1 MEPALIRVDEAARFL
16 SIGRSTLY
24 ELIARGDIPTIHIGR
39 AVRIPT
45 QALKDVV
52 ATWSATARLTN

>member
-24 ELIARGDIPTIHIGR
+24 ELIARGDIPTVHIGR
-39 AVRIPT
+39 SVRIPT
-45 QALKDVV
+45 QALKNLVETWA
-52 ATWSATARLTN
+52 ATTRA

>member
-1 MEPALIRVDEAARFL
+1 MQPALLRVDDAAKYL

-24 ELIARGDIPTIHIGR
+24 ELIARGDVPTVHIGR

-45 QALKDVV
+45 AALKELVD
-52 ATWSATARLTN
+52 TWSATARA

>member
-1 MEPALIRVDEAARFL
+1 MEPALLRVDEAARFL

-24 ELIARGDIPTIHIGR
+24 ELIAQRAVPTVHIGR

-45 QALKDVV
+45 AALKDLIK
-52 ATWSATARLTN
+52 ALSNAGA

>member
-1 MEPALIRVDEAARFL
+1 MEPELVRIAETAKYL

-24 ELIARGDIPTIHIGR
+24 ELIAHGTVPTVHIGR

-45 QALKDVV
+45 AALRKLVTELSD
-52 ATWSATARLTN
+52 ARA